1 MNNSLVSI
9 ITPTYNSE
17 NYIRETIQSVI
28 NQTYKN
34 WEMIIVDDCSSD
46 NTVQIIQEIQKSEP
60 RIKLFKLDKNS
71 GAGVARNKAIEE
83 ASGKYIAFL
92 DADDLW
98 KPEKLT
104 KQIKFLV
111 DTKLHFTFSFY
122 ECIDEDGNLLHK
134 IIKAP
139 SPLTYSQLLFC
150 NYVGNLTGIYD
161 TSFFGK
167 IPMTSIRKRQDWVY
181 WLTILKKIKTS
192 LPVPESLA
200 YYRIR
205 KGSISSSKINLV
217 QYNFKI
223 YREYLNKNLIIST
236 LYIGIFLF
244 THFFVKPKYVK
255 KIKF

>member
-1 MNNSLVSI
+1 MNNLVSI

-17 NYIRETIQSVI
+17 RYIQETIKSVQ
-28 NQTYKN
+28 NQTYSN
-34 WEMIIVDDCSSD
+34 WEMIIVDDCSTD
-46 NTVQIIQEIQKSEP
+46 NTVKIIEKIQKTEP
-60 RIKLFKLDKNS
+60 RIILFKLEKNT
-71 GAGVARNKAIEE
+71 GAGIARNKAIEL
-83 ASGKYIAFL
+83 AQGRYIAFL

-98 KPEKLT
+98 KPEKLE
-104 KQIKFLV
+104 KQINFLTNNNQV
-111 DTKLHFTFSFY
+111 FTFSFY
-122 ECIDEDGNLLHK
+122 EWIDENGNLLHK

-181 WLTILKKIKTS
+181 WLTSLKKIKTS
-192 LPVPESLA
+192 QPVPESLA

-205 KGSISSSKINLV
+205 EGSISSSKINLV

-244 THFFVKPKYVK
+244 TPFFVKP
-255 KIKF
+255 